1 MSSHYRVCIA
11 CFVLAVVWEVSA
23 AGCKVNLENVGA
35 SHQVFMLPDDQNALQ
50 SLAMKCY
57 FSDCD
62 TAPSEV
68 KWTIVPQLP
77 EDVEEEGW
85 WSRIRF
91 TSLGENHASKDPYH
105 VTCSSKLD
113 PSQNETLSFKINRKP
128 YFVNNTNGSLTFRV
142 GERGTIDFGVVPG
155 VPDVGDRY
163 HYSKNE
169 EKVSGTN
176 GKIVIEP
183 VTRDNGSIYIL
194 RFPDSYETRS
204 ISVTVFE
211 EHQVVAAV
219 RTSVEI
225 APFLDGDRTCLH
237 WETGDNVTND
247 NPELYSTSGTVLRIN
262 RVSSKD
268 VGRVF
273 TCVARG

>member
-1 MSSHYRVCIA
+1 M
-11 CFVLAVVWEVSA
+11 
-23 AGCKVNLENVGA
+23 
-35 SHQVFMLPDDQNALQ
+35 
-50 SLAMKCY
+50 
-57 FSDCD
+57 
-62 TAPSEV
+62 
-68 KWTIVPQLP
+68 
-77 EDVEEEGW
+77 
-85 WSRIRF
+85 
-91 TSLGENHASKDPYH
+91 
-105 VTCSSKLD
+105 
-113 PSQNETLSFKINRKP
+113 
-128 YFVNNTNGSLTFRV
+128 
-142 GERGTIDFGVVPG
+142 PG

-163 HYSKNE
+163 HYSKNG

-194 RFPDSYETRS
+194 RFPDSYETRY

-225 APFLDGDRTCLH
+225 APFLDGNRTCLH
-237 WETGDNVTND
+237 WETGDNVTID

-273 TCVARG
+273 TCVAEGNVKLKTRLLSKEHLSLCVEGEENHLVIDRVINVCDSYLYHHFPQTTQHTIGDCVQYN